1 MERNSPLSYS
11 SGLRDRG
18 QRSVFR
24 GRALLPVG
32 PLSEKIALHRTRMI
46 RLQRPATAPPYFA
59 SSEIDRFRSGVRAF
73 FTRSE
78 QARRQERPEFP
89 LFPDAMFSRLMD
101 DLLALSHG
109 KCAYCETPV
118 GFTGS
123 ASLDRYRPK
132 AGAVGLDADFST
144 EHYWWLAYTW
154 ENIYPCCV
162 KCNKFK
168 GAKFPVDGP
177 RCRPEA
183 TLEELTSETRLLL
196 DPFADHP
203 EQYLDFLDNGM
214 VTPLSSSGDVTIAT
228 LELNRSDLVTSR
240 KQVARS
246 VEQQLKDVRLAAS
259 AFEKGVSWLRRFVEA
274 GTVGG
279 DQPTSL
285 RRLAGILDVKQPY
298 AAVARAVAR
307 RWAAGPLSKAS
318 AAAGKHALR
327 SSPVSQTPAMNAVP
341 TAFGT
346 TAKQRTVSRK
356 AQALRSR
363 VVTKIAI
370 HNFRGIRDLE
380 LRIDY
385 EKGQGAPWTVLV
397 GENGMGKSSILQA
410 VALALL
416 VSEARAP
423 MATSPR
429 HVLTKGQR
437 EGWVRVW
444 LDDSTVPRVLA
455 FTRGSRQ
462 FRRSGPEFPGVLLG
476 YGATR
481 LLPRGRIK
489 ESRGRVRLENMFDPF
504 RPLIDAN
511 RWLGQ
516 LDRESFDFVARAL
529 KDVLVLPRSARLI
542 RVRRKGAP
550 GVSLRLFG
558 YDLSLEDLSD
568 GYQSV
573 LGLTCDIIAGLRVS
587 SKGALEAAEGLV
599 AIDELGAHL
608 HPRWRMRV
616 VESLRRAFRRV
627 QFVVST
633 HDPLC
638 LRGLENGEA
647 VVLRRTSHGRIYS
660 VPDLPPIK
668 GLRVDQL
675 LTSEYFGLHSTMDP
689 AIEQKYR
696 EQYRLLALRKPTAG
710 QEERLA
716 QLRQELAPFDVPG
729 VTRRERRLLE
739 IIDKELAQ
747 TDQEPDRQKRMAI
760 RKGSDQMV
768 ADLNRLIAGTR
779 ATP

>member
-1 MERNSPLSYS
+1 
-11 SGLRDRG
+11 
-18 QRSVFR
+18 
-24 GRALLPVG
+24 LPVG
-32 PLSEKIALHRTRMI
+32 RLFEKIALHRTRMI
-46 RLQRPATAPPYFA
+46 RLQRPATTPLYFA
-59 SSEIDRFRSGVRAF
+59 GSEIDRFRSVVRAF
-73 FTRSE
+73 FRRSE
-78 QARRQERPEFP
+78 RARRQERPEFP
-89 LFPDAMFSRLMD
+89 RFPDDMFSRLMD

-118 GFTGS
+118 GVTGG

-132 AGAVGLDADFST
+132 AGAIGLDADFST
-144 EHYWWLAYTW
+144 EHYWWLAYHW
-154 ENIYPCCV
+154 ENIYPCCL

-177 RCRPEA
+177 RGRSEA
-183 TLEELTSETRLLL
+183 TLEALTSEKRLLL

-203 EQYLDFLDNGM
+203 ERHLDFLDNGM

-246 VEQQLKDVRLAAS
+246 VQQQLKDVRLAAS
-259 AFEKGVSWLRRFVEA
+259 GFDEGVSWLRRFVTA
-274 GTVGG
+274 GAVE
-279 DQPTSL
+279 DRPASL
-285 RRLAGILDVKQPY
+285 RRLAGILEAKQPY

-307 RWAAGPLSKAS
+307 RWASGLLSKATVVG
-318 AAAGKHALR
+318 GKPALR
-327 SSPVSQTPAMNAVP
+327 SSLVAQMPAPAAVP
-341 TAFGT
+341 SAYGT

-363 VVTKIAI
+363 VVTRIAI

-429 HVLTKGQR
+429 HVLTKGRR

-529 KDVLVLPRSARLI
+529 KDVLALPRSSRLI

-558 YDLSLEDLSD
+558 YDLSLDDLSD

-573 LGLTCDIIAGLRVS
+573 LGLTCDIIAGLRVT

-696 EQYRLLALRKPTAG
+696 EQYRLLALRQPSAR
-710 QEERLA
+710 QEERIA
-716 QLRQELAPFDVPG
+716 QLRKELAPFDVPG

-747 TDQEPDRQKRMAI
+747 TDQEPDRRKRMAI
-760 RKGSDQMV
+760 RKGSDQLV